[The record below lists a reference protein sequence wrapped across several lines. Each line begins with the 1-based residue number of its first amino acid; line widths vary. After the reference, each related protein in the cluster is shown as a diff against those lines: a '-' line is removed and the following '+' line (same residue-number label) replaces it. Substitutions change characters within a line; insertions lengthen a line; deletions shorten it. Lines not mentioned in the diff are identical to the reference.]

1 MTLTMADV
9 PLDLRQSQDEATL
22 REALA
27 LANLV
32 EAEAPSRLVAWLRDG
47 LESAGDP
54 VELKA
59 AWARVVRYGHS
70 LPDGTLSALLDVAAR
85 RLAAMRKAEQQAVS
99 S

>member
-27 LANLV
+27 LADLV
-32 EAEAPSRLVAWLRDG
+32 EAEAPTRLTAWLRDG
-47 LESAGDP
+47 LETAGDP

-59 AWARVVRYGHS
+59 AWARVLRYGHS
-70 LPDGTLSALLDVAAR
+70 VPTQALLDVAAR
-85 RLAAMRKAEQQAVS
+85 RLWAMRKAEARQPQEAGV
-99 S
+99 